1 MLTRWIFYNLIETE
15 RRYLMNILYIDASV
29 RPDSRT
35 KRLAH
40 HFFKGIEELNAN
52 VKELYLT
59 NECIPPLNRE
69 SLEHRTQMCEEGNLD
84 EPIFHYAKEYAN
96 ADMIVIAAPYWDL
109 SFPAILKTYIEAINV
124 VGITFRYDEDG
135 VPAGL
140 CNAKKLVYI
149 TTAGG
154 KIISDDYGF
163 GYVKELAQKFHGIKD
178 VEYIKAEELDIIDAD
193 VDNIIQK
200 AQKKIDKLSQD
211 IIKELK

>member
-1 MLTRWIFYNLIETE
+1 
-15 RRYLMNILYIDASV
+15 MNILYIDASV

-52 VKELYLT
+52 VKEVILS

-69 SLEHRTQMCEEGNLD
+69 SLEHRTRLCEEQNFE

-109 SFPAILKTYIEAINV
+109 SFPATLKTYIEAINV
-124 VGITFRYDEDG
+124 VGLTFVYNDEG
-135 VPAGL
+135 QPLGQYKEKNL
-140 CNAKKLVYI
+140 IYI

-154 KIISDDYGF
+154 KIISDEYGF
-163 GYVKELAQKFHGIKD
+163 GYIKELAQKFHGIKD
-178 VEYIKAEELDIIDAD
+178 IEYIKAEELDIIGAEIE
-193 VDNIIQK
+193 NIINK
-200 AQKKIDKLSQD
+200 SEKKIDKLAQD
-211 IIKELK
+211 IVKEYK

>member
-1 MLTRWIFYNLIETE
+1 
-15 RRYLMNILYIDASV
+15 MNILYIDASV

-52 VKELYLT
+52 VKEVILS

-69 SLEHRTQMCEEGNLD
+69 SLEHRTRLSEEQNFD

-109 SFPAILKTYIEAINV
+109 SFPATLKTYIEAINV
-124 VGITFRYDEDG
+124 VGLTFVYNDEG
-135 VPAGL
+135 QPLGL
-140 CNAKKLVYI
+140 CKAKKLIYI

-154 KIISDDYGF
+154 KIISDEYGF
-163 GYVKELAQKFHGIKD
+163 GYIKELAQKFHGIKD
-178 VEYIKAEELDIIDAD
+178 IEYIKAEELDIIGAD
-193 VDNIIQK
+193 IENIINK
-200 AQKKIDKLSQD
+200 SEKKIDKFAQD
-211 IIKELK
+211 IVKEYK